1 MEFRPTASIN
11 AADLAGVAAKLAI
24 NARLLIHVAIHVA
37 INVAINA
44 RLLMRGCSCALPR
57 AAAPD
62 ISLPRRAQGAGQQ
75 QGGRR
80 PARCVR
86 GRDTHFQHAK
96 QNRLIDSY
104 QLKRKRSVCEL
115 NVFNETHTFKT
126 QTESHSPGADLT
138 LN

>member
-75 QGGRR
+75 QGARR
-80 PARCVR
+80 SARCAR

-96 QNRLIDSY
+96 QNRDF
-104 QLKRKRSVCEL
+104 RFG
-115 NVFNETHTFKT
+115 VFCFACIERI
-126 QTESHSPGADLT
+126 
-138 LN
+138 